1 MIQRALKNLLL
12 PVWTTLAFALGI
24 LACLTFYEKITPSG
38 WAETTSAIATVVAL
52 ALAVVTFRNW
62 QHQRIREDA
71 YSTTKTYIT
80 TLVEIESAQIEIS
93 NLFYSVIPAPGMI
106 ALSEEGI
113 QRILNSIQQTHSALM
128 AAALRL
134 VSTKNELPFW
144 GVSLSKRA
152 SSEHDTLLEALDR
165 YLCAAHY
172 LHNSLTNI
180 FIYKHEDNSMQSWHS
195 NLNEHANTLVQSF
208 KTRKTL
214 TAKAMFEF

>member
-1 MIQRALKNLLL
+1 MIQRALKNLLF

-106 ALSEEGI
+106 VLSEEGI

-128 AAALRL
+128 AAALKL

-152 SSEHDTLLEALDR
+152 SSEHDTLLDALGG
-165 YLCAAHY
+165 YLSAAHY

-180 FIYKHEDNSMQSWHS
+180 FIYKREDNSMQSWHS
-195 NLNEHANTLVQSF
+195 NLNEHANTLTQSF